1 MDTDVASGPTAR
13 GSGPPGADQAA
24 GGKKGAARSGIEI
37 ARGFHHDLVGP
48 LIARALPGLRYAAAR
63 LGSGSDVLGLDDRTS
78 RDHDWGC
85 RLTVLVDGADAA
97 VLPRLA
103 AALDDLPETYAGLPV
118 RLPTTWDP
126 TVSHKVQVE
135 TVGGFTR
142 GRLGVGPQLSTVD
155 WLTVTGQAVLE
166 VTAGPVFADTTAE
179 LAPVRAALA
188 AYPPQ
193 VERYVLA
200 AGWQRVAQRM
210 PMVGRTAQRGQDVG
224 SRLLAGTLVA
234 DLTALAFVVCRRWAP
249 YEKWRE
255 AVFRR
260 LPVADELAGP
270 LRTAL
275 TADDWTGREDALAEA
290 VTVLAAAQRDL
301 GLPAPRVGPFFDRPY
316 RSVEVPAELT
326 EAITDPDLAGLP
338 LVGSLEQWIDSTD
351 VLARPENRPG
361 AAAAYRAWLAR

>member
-1 MDTDVASGPTAR
+1 MDTEVASGPAAR
-13 GSGPPGADQAA
+13 GSDPPAA
-24 GGKKGAARSGIEI
+24 GEESAARSGIDV
-37 ARGFHHDLVGP
+37 ARGFHHDVVKP

-85 RLTVLVDGADAA
+85 RLTVLVDEADAA
-97 VLPRLA
+97 ARPRLV

-135 TVGGFTR
+135 TVDGFTR
-142 GRLGVGPQLSTVD
+142 SRLGVGPHLSTVD

-166 VTAGPVFADTTAE
+166 VTAGPVFADTTTE
-179 LAPVRAALA
+179 LAPLRAALA
-188 AYPPQ
+188 TYPPQ

-210 PMVGRTAQRGQDVG
+210 PMVGRTAQRGQDLG
-224 SRLLAGTLVA
+224 SRLLAATLVA
-234 DLTALAFVVCRRWAP
+234 DLTALAFVVCRQWAP

-255 AVFRR
+255 AAFRR
-260 LPVADELAGP
+260 LPVAHRLAGP

-275 TADDWTGREDALAEA
+275 TADDWAGREAALAEA
-290 VTVLAAAQRDL
+290 VTVLAAAQREL
-301 GLPAPRVGPFFDRPY
+301 GLPAPRIGPFFDRPY

-326 EAITDPDLAGLP
+326 DAITDPDLAGLP
-338 LVGSLEQWIDSTD
+338 LVGSLEQWVDSTD